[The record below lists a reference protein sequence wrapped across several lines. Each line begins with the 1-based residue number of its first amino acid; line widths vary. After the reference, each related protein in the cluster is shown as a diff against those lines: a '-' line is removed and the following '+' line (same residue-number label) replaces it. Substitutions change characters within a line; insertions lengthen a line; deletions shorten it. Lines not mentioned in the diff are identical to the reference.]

1 MDRDWPSFERKLQ
14 AGKLIEQAA
23 EEVGIPVAEAVAW
36 LAEKRGKS
44 KDDEALRILSA
55 EALHHGI
62 TTLIELTKIRDGRVG
77 TETDVTGDGKD
88 RTSTTTKF
96 DHPDG
101 PAARALVQAG
111 LKLRDL
117 IKPPAK
123 DAGEAKDLFDRPAA
137 AANWSFPPKR

>member
-1 MDRDWPSFERKLQ
+1 MVRDWPSFERKLQ
-14 AGKLIEQAA
+14 GGKLIEQAA
-23 EEVGIPVAEAVAW
+23 EEAGVPVDEALAW
-36 LAEKRGKS
+36 LAEKRGTR

-62 TTLIELTKIRDGRVG
+62 TTLIELTKIREGRVG
-77 TETDVTGDGKD
+77 TEKALTDNDEG

-117 IKPPAK
+117 IKPAVK
-123 DAGEAKDLFDRPAA
+123 GDGEAKDLFDRPAA
-137 AANWSFPPKR
+137 ANWSFPPKR